1 MEPPPTMQ
9 QTALHDRHVALGARM
24 TDFGGWRMPLQYG
37 PILEEVRTVRDAGG
51 LFDLGHMGR
60 VRVEGPDSVPFL
72 DRVCTNRVERIPE
85 GAIRY
90 SLFCRENGDPIDDLL
105 VYRDTDHVLCV
116 VNASNTPADLEWLE
130 SHREGFDVRIVDQ
143 TAELGMLALQGQI
156 SERVLAELVTDCDL
170 GSIGYYRFGYGTVLG
185 HARTRISRTGYTGED
200 GFELYLPQELVEPTW
215 NRLIEVGEPHG
226 LRPIGLGARDTLRL
240 EAGMALFGHEIGPG
254 LNPIEAGLGF
264 GVSLHASKSGTV
276 GFEALRRFKESPTR
290 RLVGIRTDGPRVPRQ
305 GHELY
310 AGAEKIG
317 FVVSGGVSPT
327 IDTNIGSAYVA
338 LGHDA
343 PGTRLELD
351 LRGKR
356 QEVEVQDLP
365 FFSRTRG

>member
-1 MEPPPTMQ
+1 MQ
-9 QTALHDRHVALGARM
+9 QTALHDRHVALEARM

-37 PILEEVRTVRDAGG
+37 PILDEVRTVRSAGG

-60 VRVEGPDSVPFL
+60 VRVQGPDAVAFL

-105 VYRDTDHVLCV
+105 VYRDRDHVFLV
-116 VNASNTPADLEWLE
+116 VNASNTAEDLAWLHE
-130 SHREGFDVRIVDQ
+130 HAKDFQVEIVDQ
-143 TAELGMLALQGQI
+143 TAELGMLALQGQV
-156 SERVLAELVTDCDL
+156 SERALAPLVSDCDL
-170 GSIGYYRFGYGTVLG
+170 ASIGYYRFGYGTVLG
-185 HARTRISRTGYTGED
+185 VERVRISRTGYTGED
-200 GFELYLPQELVEPTW
+200 GFELYLPQDLAPTVW
-215 NRLIEVGEPHG
+215 DRLLEVGGEHG

-240 EAGMALFGHEIGPG
+240 EAGMALYGHEIGPG

-264 GVSLHASKSGTV
+264 GVSLHKSKSETIGYT
-276 GFEALRRFKESPTR
+276 ALKAIKAEPKR
-290 RLVGIRTDGPRVPRQ
+290 RLVGIRTPGPRVPRQ

-310 AGAEKIG
+310 AGDTKVG

-327 IDTNIGSAYVA
+327 VDTNIGSAYVE

-343 PGTRLELD
+343 PGTALELD

-356 QEVEVQDLP
+356 QACEVQDLP